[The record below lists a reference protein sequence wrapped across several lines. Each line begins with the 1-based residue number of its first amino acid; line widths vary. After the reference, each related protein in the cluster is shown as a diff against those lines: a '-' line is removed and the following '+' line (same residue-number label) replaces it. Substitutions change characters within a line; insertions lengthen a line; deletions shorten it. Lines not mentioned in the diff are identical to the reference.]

1 MGFSANGSGLLVN
14 DPERCKATPAPQSY
28 RIAMAPQVP
37 LPASNLLLPMA
48 IGGLATLLCRRKAA

>member
-1 MGFSANGSGLLVN
+1 
-14 DPERCKATPAPQSY
+14 
-28 RIAMAPQVP
+28 MAPQVP